1 MYSISLLLHHA
12 TSQGYIQPCA
22 TGLSMSPAWQLRS
35 RSSTSLFFSLW
46 KISSAIAPG
55 KKQTLS
61 ERSEHKWQNGW
72 EVMKVMEKDGERWK
86 NGTQMAL
93 TNGWL
98 LQSKQQMIHLGHCVV
113 RSDFLQK
120 PEDNNSVLS
129 SGKGSIDKRLKIWIA
144 AASIHTSTAY
154 PCVVRH
160 VKTPTAMGMAHPSKT
175 HASRLV
181 HHHDPWVP
189 PKFGQA
195 QGALKNDFFLELATA
210 SIMLRHIQSCLRLLD
225 DFN

>member
-1 MYSISLLLHHA
+1 MIIMLHPKDIS
-12 TSQGYIQPCA
+12 
-22 TGLSMSPAWQLRS
+22 SPARLVFPCPQG
-35 RSSTSLFFSLW
+35 
-46 KISSAIAPG
+46 SSAPG
-55 KKQTLS
+55 VPPHSSSHCGRFRVQLLPAKSKPSVNIVNTNG
-61 ERSEHKWQNGW
+61 KTKQNGW

-120 PEDNNSVLS
+120 PEDNKSVLS
-129 SGKGSIDKRLKIWIA
+129 SGKGSIDRRLKIWIA

-175 HASRLV
+175 HASRPV

-195 QGALKNDFFLELATA
+195 QGALKNDFFSRA
-210 SIMLRHIQSCLRLLD
+210 SNS
-225 DFN
+225 

>member
-72 EVMKVMEKDGERWK
+72 EVMKVMEKDGETAHKWLWQMVGYCSPSSKWSILGTVWWGVISFK
-86 NGTQMAL
+86 NLKTTSRFWVLAKVQS
-93 TNGWL
+93 TNGWKSE
-98 LQSKQQMIHLGHCVV
+98 LQL
-113 RSDFLQK
+113 
-120 PEDNNSVLS
+120 
-129 SGKGSIDKRLKIWIA
+129 
-144 AASIHTSTAY
+144 
-154 PCVVRH
+154 
-160 VKTPTAMGMAHPSKT
+160 HPST
-175 HASRLV
+175 HPQHIHVLW
-181 HHHDPWVP
+181 D
-189 PKFGQA
+189 
-195 QGALKNDFFLELATA
+195 
-210 SIMLRHIQSCLRLLD
+210 MLRPQQPWGWRILPRLMPAA
-225 DFN
+225 